1 MMGIMECK
9 EEIID
14 FYSVEYLKDNEA
26 VIQGIETN
34 YEWQKTPFSVPAKD
48 FYAGIFSGVQVIGV
62 FQKINDDY
70 VWLYAWFLPAFACDF
85 RYHYPIEI
93 TEIIFPKRY
102 QSKTNDG

>member
-1 MMGIMECK
+1 MEIEEIK

-26 VIQGIETN
+26 VIQGTETN

-48 FYAGIFSGVQVIGV
+48 FYAGIFSGVEVIGV
-62 FQKINDDY
+62 FQKINGY
-70 VWLYAWFLPAFACDF
+70 YAYLPNVRLLPVFDIDF
-85 RYHYPIEI
+85 RYHCPIEI
-93 TEIIFPKRY
+93 TEIIFPKRW

>member
-1 MMGIMECK
+1 METMECNEEIK

-48 FYAGIFSGVQVIGV
+48 FYAGIFSGVKIIGV
-62 FQKINDDY
+62 FQKINGYY
-70 VWLYAWFLPAFACDF
+70 VWLNSWFLPVFKSDWLWC
-85 RYHYPIEI
+85 RIKI
-93 TEIIFPKRY
+93 TEIIFPKR
-102 QSKTNDG
+102 